1 MANPFSSIGISDRDY
16 KAAVAAIAGE
26 MGATAQQD
34 DVDRVLDSIANRAQR
49 GNRTLGQVVTARG
62 QYDAMRGI
70 AGNRDRGN
78 KRTNGGQKIAR
89 EAFRTALAPSRAA
102 PAVRDRIAMAN
113 QAIEN
118 VLETGWSRGIAQG
131 ATDYRNVVQ
140 TDKWGTGK
148 GHRTK
153 EARYGYV
160 DDDTGHRFTGTGMWQ
175 DRTYDPVSLHGM
187 LTPPDTPPP
196 VDIPV
201 YGPPMPGGYTP
212 APRDAYTVQPQGIT
226 RETFDQIYEG
236 MPAYE
241 APATFDERYAPSG
254 PMPPGSFG
262 DFLGSYGN
270 DHLIGADFGNSTPT
284 GTVEDRRGGRPG
296 GGGLHPGFQPD
307 LGGIDLDRIEQAHSI
322 WNEDRRFSDVFSAMP
337 YAGISAPLY
346 GEEAAF
352 PTKEQSFFPMSL
364 TDWGIGPETG
374 IPPAA
379 NWEKAAAF
387 PHPEN
392 FDRWDEDNFSAPVW
406 GAQQPASAGFF
417 NAPLEQ
423 PTVSPTQFSNAYT
436 APMTGPASMAY
447 GVDIGQPAPEPFAP
461 EPAPDWF
468 SDRLAEPS
476 LYGSSFGLDTAMAGS
491 RTSPTA
497 PGRLGSE
504 ITPEYTA
511 HVPEA
516 ARQTLDSF
524 PDYDHL
530 GAPPMGG
537 YTPPAPTQ
545 DYTAPPSMLASM
557 DIGGSTADR
566 LRSPSGYGSD
576 YMTPGYARDEIETGR
591 DRLAQA
597 MAERFGATAA
607 AAIPQAPPQ
616 APPRAPDPVS
626 RFTERTVYDTKMVP
640 EKYTVDVPVE
650 RSFSKANVGTA
661 LGAKPTGF
669 ADLGFMSGLMTGNP
683 WSDSLH
689 QKAQNVTQPQSA
701 PPRAQPQSAPPQM
714 RREERTR
721 MVEQRTPRTIREVVK
736 DMQPPT
742 RPAMA
747 RPEVPSFTRPVSMQ
761 EMGINPIG
769 AGSWG
774 FNAFEPPAPS
784 ISQSFSMAGN
794 SLLGG
799 LSDSILSG
807 LGYGPDSS
815 FTGGWG
821 GGWGEGGPG
830 GYGGGS
836 VYDGNSGPYAG
847 GDARFDGGWGG
858 LSDGDTYR

>member
-1 MANPFSSIGISDRDY
+1 MGHNRKGSAHLDPDVFAEVYGPYALEAGRKTGINPETILAQAAMESNWGGHAGPRGANNLLGIKTPGNGMLFDGAIGKTSRTPTREGKNRQNTVRASFQKFAKPEDTF
-16 KAAVAAIAGE
+16 KAYAH
-26 MGATAQQD
+26 M
-34 DVDRVLDSIANRAQR
+34 AQR
-49 GNRTLGQVVTARG
+49 SFGRYGKVREEETP
-62 QYDAMRGI
+62 
-70 AGNRDRGN
+70 
-78 KRTNGGQKIAR
+78 QKQAY
-89 EAFRTALAPSRAA
+89 ALAKAGYATHGAAGYSKGVESRRA
-102 PAVRDRIAMAN
+102 AMAN
-113 QAIEN
+113 TDAFREMA
-118 VLETGWSRGIAQG
+118 EGWSTHQNRDFPSELARAQ
-131 ATDYRNVVQ
+131 AFR
-140 TDKWGTGK
+140 
-148 GHRTK
+148 
-153 EARYGYV
+153 
-160 DDDTGHRFTGTGMWQ
+160 DTHPEQF
-175 DRTYDPVSLHGM
+175 D
-187 LTPPDTPPP
+187 
-196 VDIPV
+196 
-201 YGPPMPGGYTP
+201 GYTP
-212 APRDAYTVQPQGIT
+212 APRDAYTVQPQDRLT
-226 RETFDQIYEG
+226 QRTFDQIYEG

-270 DHLIGADFGNSTPT
+270 DHLIGADFGNFTPT

-406 GAQQPASAGFF
+406 GAQEPASAGFF

-447 GVDIGQPAPEPFAP
+447 GVDIGQPAPDPFAP

-497 PGRLGSE
+497 PGQLGSE

-516 ARQTLDSF
+516 SQQILDSY
-524 PDYDHL
+524 PDHDHL

-537 YTPPAPTQ
+537 YTPPAPPQ

-576 YMTPGYARDEIETGR
+576 YMTPSFTRDPMEGAR
-591 DRLAQA
+591 DRLTAGL
-597 MAERFGATAA
+597 AERFGATAS

>member
-34 DVDRVLDSIANRAQR
+34 DVDRILDSIANRAQK

-78 KRTNGGQKIAR
+78 RRTNGGQKIAR
-89 EAFRTALAPSRAA
+89 EAFRAALAPSRAA
-102 PAVRDRIAMAN
+102 PAVRDRIAKAN

-131 ATDYRNVVQ
+131 ATDYRNTAL
-140 TDKWGTGK
+140 TDRWGTGK
-148 GHRTK
+148 GH
-153 EARYGYV
+153 GYL
-160 DDDTGHRFTGTGMWQ
+160 DDDSGHRFTGTDMWQ
-175 DRTYDPVSLHGM
+175 GRTYDPVSLHGM
-187 LTPPDTPPP
+187 LTPPDTPPA

-201 YGPPMPGGYTP
+201 YGPPMPGGYAP
-212 APRDAYTVQPQGIT
+212 APRDAYTVQPQGLA
-226 RETFDQIYEG
+226 RETFDQIYEAG
-236 MPAYE
+236 AMPARE
-241 APATFDERYAPSG
+241 PPATFDERYAPSG

-262 DFLGSYGN
+262 DFLGSYGT
-270 DHLIGADFGNSTPT
+270 DHLIGS
-284 GTVEDRRGGRPG
+284 E
-296 GGGLHPGFQPD
+296 
-307 LGGIDLDRIEQAHSI
+307 
-322 WNEDRRFSDVFSAMP
+322 
-337 YAGISAPLY
+337 
-346 GEEAAF
+346 
-352 PTKEQSFFPMSL
+352 
-364 TDWGIGPETG
+364 
-374 IPPAA
+374 
-379 NWEKAAAF
+379 
-387 PHPEN
+387 
-392 FDRWDEDNFSAPVW
+392 
-406 GAQQPASAGFF
+406 QPASAGFF
-417 NAPLEQ
+417 NDRFAGDGLPMNSAAFGRPIGDYEFGSQ
-423 PTVSPTQFSNAYT
+423 A

-447 GVDIGQPAPEPFAP
+447 GLNFETAPDPFAP
-461 EPAPDWF
+461 TAAPDWF
-468 SDRLAEPS
+468 NDRLAEPS
-476 LYGSSFGLDTAMAGS
+476 LYGSGFGLDTAMAGS
-491 RTSPTA
+491 RTTPVANS
-497 PGRLGSE
+497 GVIGSE
-504 ITPEYTA
+504 ITPEYA
-511 HVPEA
+511 PFVSEA
-516 ARQTLDSF
+516 SQQILDSF

-537 YTPPAPTQ
+537 YTPPAPPQ
-545 DYTAPPSMLASM
+545 DYTVPPSMLAGM

-576 YMTPGYARDEIETGR
+576 YMTPGYARDPMEGARE
-591 DRLAQA
+591 RLTAGL
-597 MAERFGATAA
+597 AERFGATAA
-607 AAIPQAPPQ
+607 AAPQ
-616 APPRAPDPVS
+616 APPRAPEPIS
-626 RFTERTVYDTKMVP
+626 KTVEKVVNETVRVPYDYTYTK
-640 EKYTVDVPVE
+640 DVPVQT
-650 RSFSKANVGTA
+650 SMTTPKVDLGITPLGPAGFANMGA
-661 LGAKPTGF
+661 LGFKSEF
-669 ADLGFMSGLMTGNP
+669 GLPNTINLERP
-683 WSDSLH
+683 
-689 QKAQNVTQPQSA
+689 QPA
-701 PPRAQPQSAPPQM
+701 RERPQT
-714 RREERTR
+714 EKKTFHETR
-721 MVEQRTPRTIREVVK
+721 YRDEVRPRTIREVVE

-761 EMGINPIG
+761 DLGINPIG
-769 AGSWG
+769 AGGWG

>member
-34 DVDRVLDSIANRAQR
+34 DVDRILDSIANRAQK

-78 KRTNGGQKIAR
+78 RRTNGGQKIAR

-102 PAVRDRIAMAN
+102 PAVRDRIAKAN

-118 VLETGWSRGIAQG
+118 VMETGWSRGIAQG
-131 ATDYRNVVQ
+131 ATDYRHVQQ

-153 EARYGYV
+153 EARYGYL

-175 DRTYDPVSLHGM
+175 GRTYDPVSLHGM

-201 YGPPMPGGYTP
+201 YGPPMPGGYAP
-212 APRDAYTVQPQGIT
+212 APRDAYTVQPQGLA
-226 RETFDQIYEG
+226 RETFDQIYEAG
-236 MPAYE
+236 AMPARE
-241 APATFDERYAPSG
+241 PPATFDERYAPSG

-262 DFLGSYGN
+262 DFLGSYGT
-270 DHLIGADFGNSTPT
+270 DHLIGS
-284 GTVEDRRGGRPG
+284 E
-296 GGGLHPGFQPD
+296 
-307 LGGIDLDRIEQAHSI
+307 
-322 WNEDRRFSDVFSAMP
+322 
-337 YAGISAPLY
+337 
-346 GEEAAF
+346 
-352 PTKEQSFFPMSL
+352 
-364 TDWGIGPETG
+364 
-374 IPPAA
+374 
-379 NWEKAAAF
+379 
-387 PHPEN
+387 
-392 FDRWDEDNFSAPVW
+392 
-406 GAQQPASAGFF
+406 QPASAGFF
-417 NAPLEQ
+417 NDRFAGDGLPMNSAAFGRPIGDYEFGSQ
-423 PTVSPTQFSNAYT
+423 A

-447 GVDIGQPAPEPFAP
+447 GLNFETAPDPFAP
-461 EPAPDWF
+461 TAAPDWF
-468 SDRLAEPS
+468 NDRLAEPS
-476 LYGSSFGLDTAMAGS
+476 LYGSGFGLDTAMAGS
-491 RTSPTA
+491 RTTPVANS
-497 PGRLGSE
+497 GVIGSE
-504 ITPEYTA
+504 ITPEYA
-511 HVPEA
+511 PFVSEA
-516 ARQTLDSF
+516 SQQILDSF

-537 YTPPAPTQ
+537 YTPPAPPQ
-545 DYTAPPSMLASM
+545 DYTVPPSMLAGM

-576 YMTPGYARDEIETGR
+576 YMTPGYARDPMEGARE
-591 DRLAQA
+591 RLTAGL
-597 MAERFGATAA
+597 AERFGATAA

-626 RFTERTVYDTKMVP
+626 RFTERTVYDTKVVP

-650 RSFSKANVGTA
+650 RSFSKANVGPA

-689 QKAQNVTQPQSA
+689 EKAKEVGKPFKGINDIGPLPGLT
-701 PPRAQPQSAPPQM
+701 

-721 MVEQRTPRTIREVVK
+721 DKIVSTPRIERTPIERAPIAPT
-736 DMQPPT
+736 PT

-747 RPEVPSFTRPVSMQ
+747 RPEVPSFTRPMPMQ
-761 EMGINPIG
+761 DLGINPIG
-769 AGSWG
+769 KGSWGFDTSSWG

-784 ISQSFSMAGN
+784 LSQGFAMAGN

-799 LSDSILSG
+799 LSDSLLSG

-821 GGWGEGGPG
+821 MGWGEGGPG
-830 GYGGGS
+830 GYGLDSGRGS
-836 VYDGNSGPYAG
+836 VYDGSSGPYSG

-858 LSDGDTYR
+858 LADSDTYR